1 MVRHID
7 DAGRNT
13 IKHFESCRL
22 EAYRDAVG
30 VWTIG
35 WGSTREVKPGTT
47 ITQDEAER
55 RFEADLAPAE
65 TAVASLV
72 RVPLTDGQF
81 AALVSFVFNCGAG
94 TLRTSSLLRL
104 LNGGDYAAVPA
115 ELRRFR
121 FAHGKPLKGLAVRRA
136 AEAALWAGHAPVPVV
151 KQAAASQPHTPHTPG
166 PRSPSSAPASD
177 PHRTTERKTDMGAL
191 TTLSSIFSLVETFG
205 PLIPEVLAEVPD
217 IAKKAA
223 KLATDVKAMDVTDSI
238 SDLEALVAAAA
249 VPFHVITKTV
259 EASKSLAA

>member
-7 DAGRNT
+7 EAGRDL
-13 IKHFESCRL
+13 IKHFEACRL
-22 EAYRDAVG
+22 AAYRDAAG

-35 WGSTREVKPGTT
+35 WGSTRGVTPGLTL
-47 ITQDEAER
+47 TQAEADR
-55 RFEADLAPAE
+55 RFEEDLAPVE

-94 TLRTSSLLRL
+94 TLRTSTLLRL
-104 LNGGDYAAVPA
+104 LNGGDYACVPA

-136 AEAALWAGHAPVPVV
+136 AEAALWLGHAPI
-151 KQAAASQPHTPHTPG
+151 KAAKPDSPETPG
-166 PRSPSSAPASD
+166 PRLPSSAPAN
-177 PHRTTERKTDMGAL
+177 PPTTERTSSMGAL
-191 TTLSSIFSLVETFG
+191 TTISSIFSLVETFG
-205 PLIPEVLAEVPD
+205 PMIPEVVAEVPD

-223 KLATDVKAMDVTDSI
+223 KLASDVKAMDVTDSI
-238 SDLEALVAAAA
+238 SDLEALVASAA
-249 VPFHVITKTV
+249 VPFGVITKTV
-259 EASKSLAA
+259 EASKSLTA

>member
-1 MVRHID
+1 MMRHID
-7 DAGRNT
+7 ETGRDA
-13 IKHFESCRL
+13 IKRFESCRL

-35 WGSTREVKPGTT
+35 WGSTRGVTSGMT
-47 ITQDEAER
+47 ITQDAAER
-55 RFEADLAPAE
+55 RFEDDLVPAE
-65 TAVASLV
+65 TAVSALAK
-72 RVPLTDGQF
+72 VPLTDGQF

-94 TLRTSSLLRL
+94 TLRTSTLLRL
-104 LNGGDYAAVPA
+104 LNGGDYACVPA

-121 FAHGKPLKGLAVRRA
+121 FAHGKPLKGLALRRA
-136 AEAALWAGHAPVPVV
+136 AEAALWAGLAPSPAGRI
-151 KQAAASQPHTPHTPG
+151 AAAPPNTPNTPG
-166 PRSPSSAPASD
+166 SRLPSSAPASD
-177 PHRTTERKTDMGAL
+177 PHRTTERKPDMGAL
-191 TTLSSIFSLVETFG
+191 TTLSSIFGLVETFG
-205 PLIPEVLAEVPD
+205 PLIPEVVAEVPD

-223 KLATDVKAMDVTDSI
+223 KLAVDVKTMDVTDSI

>member
-7 DAGRNT
+7 EAGRNA

-22 EAYRDAVG
+22 DAYRDAVG

-35 WGSTREVKPGTT
+35 WGSTRGVRPGLT
-47 ITQDEAER
+47 ITQEEADR
-55 RFEADLAPAE
+55 RLEADLAPAE
-65 TAVASLV
+65 TAVANLV

-81 AALVSFVFNCGAG
+81 AALVSFVFNCGGG
-94 TLRTSSLLRL
+94 TLRTSTLLRL

-136 AEAALWAGHAPVPVV
+136 AEAALWAGHDPLPASH
-151 KQAAASQPHTPHTPG
+151 AAAGNPRAPDTPG
-166 PRSPSSAPASD
+166 TQPPSSAPASD
-177 PHRTTERKTDMGAL
+177 PHQTTERTTSMGAL
-191 TTLSSIFSLVETFG
+191 TTISSIFSLVETFG
-205 PLIPEVLAEVPD
+205 PLIPEVIAEVPD

-223 KLATDVKAMDVTDSI
+223 KLATDVKAMDVADSI

-249 VPFHVITKTV
+249 VPFHVITTTV
-259 EASKSLAA
+259 EASKTLTA

>member
-7 DAGRNT
+7 EAGRAA

-22 EAYRDAVG
+22 EAYRDAGG

-35 WGSTREVKPGTT
+35 WGSTRGVTPGMT
-47 ITQDEAER
+47 ITQAEADQ

-136 AEAALWAGHAPVPVV
+136 AEAALWAGLDPLPGARP
-151 KQAAASQPHTPHTPG
+151 KAAAPHGTPQTPG
-166 PRSPSSAPASD
+166 SRPPSSAPASPPTTD
-177 PHRTTERKTDMGAL
+177 RTSSMGAL
-191 TTLSSIFSLVETFG
+191 TTISSIFSLVETFG
-205 PLIPEVLAEVPD
+205 PLIPEVVAEVPD

-249 VPFHVITKTV
+249 VPFGVITKTV
-259 EASKSLAA
+259 EASKSLTA

>member
-7 DAGRNT
+7 EAGRNA
-13 IKHFESCRL
+13 IKRFEACRL
-22 EAYRDAVG
+22 DAYRDAVG

-35 WGSTREVKPGTT
+35 WGSTRGVTPGLT
-47 ITQDEAER
+47 ITQAQAES

-94 TLRTSSLLRL
+94 TLRTSTLLRL
-104 LNGGDYAAVPA
+104 LNGGDYARVPA
-115 ELRRFR
+115 ELQRFR
-121 FAHGKPLKGLAVRRA
+121 FAHGKPLKGLALRRA
-136 AEAALWAGHAPVPVV
+136 AEAALWAGHDPAP
-151 KQAAASQPHTPHTPG
+151 ASKPGSSDTPG
-166 PRSPSSAPASD
+166 SRPPSSAPASD
-177 PHRTTERKTDMGAL
+177 PHRTTERKTSMGAL
-191 TTLSSIFSLVETFG
+191 TTISSIFGLVETFG
-205 PLIPEVLAEVPD
+205 PLIPEVVAEVPD

-249 VPFHVITKTV
+249 VPFHVLTRTV
-259 EASKSLAA
+259 EASKTLTV